1 MSRPR
6 SDEYNPYYSKY
17 ISLVPDDDLSIDK
30 QLAVQHHE
38 TIDILRK
45 AKSKADHAYEPGKW
59 TVKEVI
65 GHISDS
71 ERVFAYR
78 ALRFARGDSTELPGF
93 DQDVF
98 MAGSNFKSRT
108 MDDLLEELWSVRAA
122 TLSLAKSLPE
132 SVLSKQGKASGSPV
146 TVRALLYIIAGHEL
160 HHLGVL
166 KERYGI

>member
-1 MSRPR
+1 MPRPKP
-6 SDEYNPYYSKY
+6 DEHNPYYSRY
-17 ISLVPDDDLSIDK
+17 VALVPDDDLSIVRHLGD
-30 QLAVQHHE
+30 QHHE

-45 AKSKADHAYEPGKW
+45 AKSKGDHAYEPGKW

-78 ALRFARGDSTELPGF
+78 ALRIARGDTTPLPGF

-98 MAGSNFKSRT
+98 IAGSNFRERT

-122 TLSLAKSLPE
+122 TLSLAKHLPE
-132 SVLSKQGKASGSPV
+132 SVLSRRGTASDSPV
-146 TVRALLYIIAGHEL
+146 TVRALLYIIAGHERHPVGIL
-160 HHLGVL
+160 R
-166 KERYGI
+166 ERYGV

>member
-1 MSRPR
+1 MARPKP
-6 SDEYNPYYSKY
+6 DEYNPYYSTY
-17 ISLVPDDDLSIDK
+17 IALVPDDDLSIDK

-38 TIDILRK
+38 TIDVLRK
-45 AKSKADHAYEPGKW
+45 GKSKGDHAYEAGKW

-65 GHISDS
+65 GHVADA

-98 MAGSNFKSRT
+98 MAGSNFRSRT

-132 SVLSKQGKASGSPV
+132 SAMSKQGKASGSPV

-160 HHLGVL
+160 HHLGIL
-166 KERYGI
+166 RERYGV